1 MSQSQ
6 KVLVAGTGLSGIS
19 AAKLLLD
26 MGGEVVLYDSN
37 TELDAEE
44 LKHEFD
50 EDARITIVLGELKRT
65 DLLGVEMCVIS
76 PGIPLEAPFV
86 AVLDEA
92 KIPIWSEIP
101 AGISVREGQT
111 GSHHRNQWQDD
122 NDSADRGDH
131 ESIL

>member
-37 TELDAEE
+37 PELDAEE
-44 LKHEFD
+44 LKHKFD

-65 DLLGVEMCVIS
+65 DLLGVETVCDQS
-76 PGIPLEAPFV
+76 
-86 AVLDEA
+86 
-92 KIPIWSEIP
+92 WNS
-101 AGISVREGQT
+101 AGGAIC
-111 GSHHRNQWQDD
+111 GS
-122 NDSADRGDH
+122 AG
-131 ESIL
+131 

>member
-37 TELDAEE
+37 PELDAEE

-76 PGIPLEAPFV
+76 PGIPLECWMKPRSRSGV
-86 AVLDEA
+86 RSS
-92 KIPIWSEIP
+92 WH
-101 AGISVREGQT
+101 ISAR
-111 GSHHRNQWQDD
+111 RADWQP
-122 NDSADRGDH
+122 SPEPMARRQRQR
-131 ESIL
+131 

>member
-37 TELDAEE
+37 PELDAEE

-76 PGIPLEAPFV
+76 PGIPLEA
-86 AVLDEA
+86 A
-92 KIPIWSEIP
+92 ICGC
-101 AGISVREGQT
+101 AG
-111 GSHHRNQWQDD
+111 
-122 NDSADRGDH
+122 
-131 ESIL
+131 